1 MALTKV
7 VLLCI
12 QNKKQLT
19 ITHDQIYKHFCQY
32 GQIDKILIFEK
43 TQIWKVFLETKNK
56 EAAQN
61 LIKLCNNNILNCDTS
76 LRMQLY
82 PSNLENVTFSDSNF
96 AGKDYSKQKEKRDS
110 YNSTD
115 DEQTSVSSQGE
126 QNPNQNS
133 IKNYQQ
139 NVQQSIYQYQQHLQQ
154 RLYEQ
159 QVLQMRLQT
168 QSLDLQVP
176 DYLNNLISNQWIDQ
190 FIQLGKLLQTQYL
203 LQYQLIDNYINYI
216 KQESANA
223 LMEIQNQQKQQQL
236 QQQQQLQNQINNL
249 NNIYTID
256 QQEKSRVIVAKSF
269 DDSITTID
277 MLYNIFSIYGNIDKM
292 VYQKDK
298 STLLV
303 EYHLQKCADQCIE
316 KLNNIMFQGQT
327 LQITYSI
334 LQEITF
340 LDELEEL
347 GLVEKTIYEE
357 RFIGSEA
364 TNRYKPK
371 NSFIAASPNDTIFL
385 MNLSDELLNIES
397 IQPFLE
403 TEIVDYKFYED
414 PKQKHSCAIKFK
426 SVEDAMLFLSKN
438 HGKVMADRKI
448 LMTFSKKPM

>member
-19 ITHDQIYKHFCQY
+19 ITHDQIYKHFSQY
-32 GQIDKILIFEK
+32 GQIEKILIFEK

-56 EAAQN
+56 ETAQN
-61 LIKLCNNNILNCDTS
+61 LIKLCNNNILNSDNQ

-82 PSNLENVTFSDSNF
+82 PSNLENVTFSDSNL
-96 AGKDYSKQKEKRDS
+96 AGKDYSKSKEKRDS

-115 DEQTSVSSQGE
+115 DEQTSVGSQSE
-126 QNPNQNS
+126 QIPNINS
-133 IKNYQQ
+133 TKNYQQ
-139 NVQQSIYQYQQHLQQ
+139 NIQQSIYQYQQHLQQ

-176 DYLNNLISNQWIDQ
+176 DYINTIVSTQWVEQ
-190 FIQLGKLLQTQYL
+190 FVQLGKLLQTQYL

-223 LMEIQNQQKQQQL
+223 LSEIQNQQRQQQQL
-236 QQQQQLQNQINNL
+236 QQQLQINTLNQI
-249 NNIYTID
+249 YHID

-269 DDSITTID
+269 DDSVTSID

-316 KLNNIMFQGQT
+316 KLNNIVFQGQT

-347 GLVEKTIYEE
+347 GLVEKTFYEE

-385 MNLSDELLNIES
+385 MNLSNELLNINAL
-397 IQPFLE
+397 QPLLE

-414 PKQKHSCAIKFK
+414 PKQKHSCALKFK
-426 SVEDAMLFLSKN
+426 TVEDAMLFLAKN

>member
-19 ITHDQIYKHFCQY
+19 ITHDQIYKHFSQY
-32 GQIDKILIFEK
+32 GQIEKILIFEK

-56 EAAQN
+56 ETTQN
-61 LIKLCNNNILNCDTS
+61 LIKQCNNNILNSDSS

-82 PSNLENVTFSDSNF
+82 PSNLENVTFSDMNS
-96 AGKDYSKQKEKRDS
+96 AGKDYSKYKEKRDS

-115 DEQTSVSSQGE
+115 DEQTSVGSQGE
-126 QNPNQNS
+126 QYPNLNS
-133 IKNYQQ
+133 TKNSSQ

-168 QSLDLQVP
+168 QSLDLQIP
-176 DYLNNLISNQWIDQ
+176 DYINTLASVQWVEQ
-190 FIQLGKLLQTQYL
+190 FVQLGKLLQTQYL
-203 LQYQLIDNYINYI
+203 LQYQLIDSYINYI
-216 KQESANA
+216 KQESVNA
-223 LMEIQNQQKQQQL
+223 LSEIQNQQRQQQIQQQL
-236 QQQQQLQNQINNL
+236 QSQINTLNQIQHV
-249 NNIYTID
+249 D

-269 DDSITTID
+269 DDSVTTLD

-316 KLNNIMFQGQT
+316 KLNNVVFQGQT
-327 LQITYSI
+327 LQINYSI

-347 GLVEKTIYEE
+347 GLVEKTFYEE

-371 NSFIAASPNDTIFL
+371 NSFIAAAPNDTIFL
-385 MNLSDELLNIES
+385 MNLSNELLNIES
-397 IQPFLE
+397 LQPLLE
-403 TEIVDYKFYED
+403 TDIVDYKFYED
-414 PKQKHSCAIKFK
+414 PKQKHSCALKFK
-426 SVEDAMLFLSKN
+426 TVEDAMYFLAKN
-438 HGKVMADRKI
+438 HGKIMSDRKI
-448 LMTFSKKPM
+448 LMTFSKKSM

>member
-32 GQIDKILIFEK
+32 GQIEKILIFEK

-56 EAAQN
+56 ETAQN
-61 LIKLCNNNILNCDTS
+61 IIKQCNNNILNSDSS

-82 PSNLENVTFSDSNF
+82 PSNLENVTFSDSNT
-96 AGKDYSKQKEKRDS
+96 AGKDYLKVKEKRDS

-115 DEQTSVSSQGE
+115 DEQTSVGSLGD
-126 QNPNQNS
+126 QNPYSNS
-133 IKNYQQ
+133 PKNYQQ
-139 NVQQSIYQYQQHLQQ
+139 NVQQSIYQYQSHLQQ

-176 DYLNNLISNQWIDQ
+176 DYLNTLASAQWVDQ
-190 FIQLGKLLQTQYL
+190 FVQLGKLLQTQYL
-203 LQYQLIDNYINYI
+203 LQYQLIENYINYI
-216 KQESANA
+216 KQESVNV
-223 LMEIQNQQKQQQL
+223 LIEIQNQQRQQQL
-236 QQQQQLQNQINNL
+236 QEQLQNQINTI
-249 NNIYTID
+249 NNVYHID

-269 DDSITTID
+269 DDSVTTID

-303 EYHLQKCADQCIE
+303 EYHLQKCADQCME
-316 KLNNIMFQGQT
+316 KLNNVVFQGQT

-385 MNLSDELLNIES
+385 MNLSDELLNIDS
-397 IQPFLE
+397 LQPLLE
-403 TEIVDYKFYED
+403 TEIADYKFYED

-426 SVEDAMLFLSKN
+426 TVEDAMLFLAKN

>member
-19 ITHDQIYKHFCQY
+19 ITHDQIYKHFSQY
-32 GQIDKILIFEK
+32 GQIEKILIFEK

-56 EAAQN
+56 ETAQN
-61 LIKLCNNNILNCDTS
+61 LIKQCNNNILNMDNS

-82 PSNLENVTFSDSNF
+82 PSNLENVTFSDSNS
-96 AGKDYSKQKEKRDS
+96 AGKDYSKSKEKRDS

-115 DEQTSVSSQGE
+115 DEQTSVGSQGE
-126 QNPNQNS
+126 QNPNGNS
-133 IKNYQQ
+133 TKSYQQ
-139 NVQQSIYQYQQHLQQ
+139 QNIQQSIYQYQQHLQQ

-176 DYLNNLISNQWIDQ
+176 DYVNTIVSAQWVDQ
-190 FIQLGKLLQTQYL
+190 FVQLGKLLQSQYL

-223 LMEIQNQQKQQQL
+223 LSEIHNQQRQQQL
-236 QQQQQLQNQINNL
+236 QQQLQINNTL
-249 NNIYTID
+249 NQIYHVE
-256 QQEKSRVIVAKSF
+256 QEEKSRVIVAKSF
-269 DDSITTID
+269 DDSVTTID

-316 KLNNIMFQGQT
+316 KLNNVVFQGQT

-347 GLVEKTIYEE
+347 GLVEKTFYEE

-371 NSFIAASPNDTIFL
+371 NSFVAASPNDTIFL

-397 IQPFLE
+397 IQPLLE
-403 TEIVDYKFYED
+403 TEFVDYKFYED
-414 PKQKHSCAIKFK
+414 PKQKHSCALKFK
-426 SVEDAMLFLSKN
+426 TVDDAMYFLAKN

>member
-19 ITHDQIYKHFCQY
+19 ITHDQIYKHFSQY
-32 GQIDKILIFEK
+32 GQIEKILIFEK

-56 EAAQN
+56 ETAQN
-61 LIKLCNNNILNCDTS
+61 LIKLCNNNILNSDNS

-82 PSNLENVTFSDSNF
+82 PSNLENVTFSDSNL
-96 AGKDYSKQKEKRDS
+96 AGKDYSKSKEKRDS

-115 DEQTSVSSQGE
+115 DEQTSVGSQGE
-126 QNPNQNS
+126 QIPNINS
-133 IKNYQQ
+133 TKNYQQ
-139 NVQQSIYQYQQHLQQ
+139 NIQQSIYQYQQHLQQ

-176 DYLNNLISNQWIDQ
+176 DYINTIVSTQWVEQ
-190 FIQLGKLLQTQYL
+190 FVQLGKLLQTQYL

-223 LMEIQNQQKQQQL
+223 LSEIQNQQRQQQQL
-236 QQQQQLQNQINNL
+236 QQQLQINNL
-249 NNIYTID
+249 NQIYHID

-269 DDSITTID
+269 DDSVTSID

-316 KLNNIMFQGQT
+316 KLNNIVFQGQT

-347 GLVEKTIYEE
+347 GLVEKTFYEE
-357 RFIGSEA
+357 RFIGSET

-385 MNLSDELLNIES
+385 MNLSNELLNINAL
-397 IQPFLE
+397 QPLLE

-414 PKQKHSCAIKFK
+414 PKQKHSCALKFK
-426 SVEDAMLFLSKN
+426 TVEDAMLFLAKN

>member
-19 ITHDQIYKHFCQY
+19 ITHDQIYKHFSQY
-32 GQIDKILIFEK
+32 GQIEKILIFEK

-56 EAAQN
+56 ETAQN
-61 LIKLCNNNILNCDTS
+61 LIKQCNNNILNTDNS

-82 PSNLENVTFSDSNF
+82 PSNLENVIFSDSNS
-96 AGKDYSKQKEKRDS
+96 AGKDYSKYKEKRDS

-115 DEQTSVSSQGE
+115 DEQNSVGSQGE
-126 QNPNQNS
+126 QNPNANS
-133 IKNYQQ
+133 TKNYQQ
-139 NVQQSIYQYQQHLQQ
+139 NIQQSIYQYQQHLQQ

-176 DYLNNLISNQWIDQ
+176 DYVNTIVSAQWVDQ
-190 FIQLGKLLQTQYL
+190 FVQLGKLLQSQYL

-223 LMEIQNQQKQQQL
+223 LSEIQNQQRQQQL
-236 QQQQQLQNQINNL
+236 QQQLQINNTL
-249 NNIYTID
+249 NQIYHVD
-256 QQEKSRVIVAKSF
+256 QEEKSRVIVAKSF
-269 DDSITTID
+269 DDSVTTID

-298 STLLV
+298 STLLI

-316 KLNNIMFQGQT
+316 KLNNVVFQGQT

-347 GLVEKTIYEE
+347 GLVEKTFYEE

-371 NSFIAASPNDTIFL
+371 NSFVAASPNDTIFL
-385 MNLSDELLNIES
+385 MNLSNELLNIES
-397 IQPFLE
+397 IQPLLE
-403 TEIVDYKFYED
+403 TDIIDFKFYED
-414 PKQKHSCAIKFK
+414 PKQKHSCALKFK
-426 SVEDAMLFLSKN
+426 TVEDAMYFLAKN